1 MLLERVE
8 VLLDRVEEPV
18 ERLELF
24 ELSLFMVVVRPV
36 LSVVLIVVRVV
47 PLLLTR
53 VSTDVVG

>member
-8 VLLDRVEEPV
+8 VLLDRVEVPV

-53 VSTDVVG
+53 VFTDVVG